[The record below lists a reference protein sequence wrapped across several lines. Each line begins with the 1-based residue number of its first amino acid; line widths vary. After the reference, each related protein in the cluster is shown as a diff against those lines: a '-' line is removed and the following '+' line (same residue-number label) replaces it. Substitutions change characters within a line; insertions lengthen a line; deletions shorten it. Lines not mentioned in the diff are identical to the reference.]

1 MIPEK
6 ILQAIKEVAAY
17 ADSTDDWVRVK
28 IEIMNRVPWQLRTNF
43 SRRDQKTK
51 EQWLNDFDKEV
62 IEEWKKITG
71 VELKIK
77 EKESVM

>member
-51 EQWLNDFDKEV
+51 EQWLNDFEKAV